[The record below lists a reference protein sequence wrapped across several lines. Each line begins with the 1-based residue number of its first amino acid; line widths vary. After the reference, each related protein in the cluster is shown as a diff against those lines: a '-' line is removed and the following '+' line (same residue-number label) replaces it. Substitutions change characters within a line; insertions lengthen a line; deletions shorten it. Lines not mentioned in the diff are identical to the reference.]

1 MTDCCFYLDKARATF
16 DEGTFEPPNPQ
27 QRAVRDSIGVR
38 HRRGSV
44 RPCMMTR
51 CKSCMRFSWIT
62 MGASFT
68 GVTAIPY
75 VIHSR
80 HKGSLD
86 CQARRRFGVKG
97 YDRSIF
103 FAYCLVPTR
112 VTSEP
117 VYDHSYW
124 TSEKVQVRSCPNEPT
139 IWITPALVSVKHLL
153 FGLHLSLPQL
163 RNLLFGIHLPLSLSR
178 TSYLDCIYRRVYQG
192 PTIKI
197 TSTIASSIV
206 MLLLLDLSCQ
216 SSSSS

>member
-1 MTDCCFYLDKARATF
+1 VVWNTETPRNMTDCCFYLDKARATF

-75 VIHSR
+75 VIHGR

-97 YDRSIF
+97 YDCSILYS
-103 FAYCLVPTR
+103 YCLVPTR

-124 TSEKVQVRSCPNEPT
+124 TSEKVQLRSCPNEPT
-139 IWITPALVSVKHLL
+139 IWITTAIWITSIIASVKKPAIWNTSTIVSIKNQL
-153 FGLHLSLPQL
+153 FGLHLPSC
-163 RNLLFGIHLPLSLSR
+163 LSR
-178 TSYLDCIYRRVYQG
+178 TNY
-192 PTIKI
+192 
-197 TSTIASSIV
+197 
-206 MLLLLDLSCQ
+206 
-216 SSSSS
+216 